1 MSRRI
6 ELENIIIGT
15 LLDDVGDEHY
25 VNDCRSFI
33 TKEMFE
39 DETNRALYG
48 YIMELSA
55 KGMDYSP
62 LGIYSHYGQSVTDL
76 VPAMVEKVTDYSFV
90 HKKSLYNERQWL
102 GSQVFGVKPIYTDI
116 RFSDYVMAFIK
127 MAVISIAV

>member
-39 DETNRALYG
+39 DETNRTLYG

-55 KGMDYSP
+55 KGEDYSP

-102 GSQVFGVKPIYTDI
+102 GSQVFGVKPAYTDI

>member
-39 DETNRALYG
+39 DETNRTLYG

-55 KGMDYSP
+55 KGEDYSP
-62 LGIYSHYGQSVTDL
+62 LGIYSHYGQSVMDL

-102 GSQVFGVKPIYTDI
+102 GSQVFGIKPTYTDI